1 MSKYDISV
9 LSDEDLQTLN
19 FEIMCVPTSSKINDT
34 RKSCDFKTITFCGAI
49 KTQVLTA
56 LNKSI
61 QEEKLDASNYW
72 ALQLLLS
79 GYCTSLFDKLISVA
93 SKNINISNPLLP
105 TFLLNKMNSFKQIMK
120 SYNKDSQLQLRN
132 NQEMRHLI
140 VELVTIITL
149 SRKRKLENIPKLKQ
163 SDFSINIFKTKLESN
178 ENNNI
183 KHILKENDPSEI
195 RIAANELLFQL
206 NNKNM
211 NKALYWLSW
220 ILEWEKIHIKKYK
233 IFNISDRY
241 YEGIDN
247 KYSKNI
253 IWLIWDII
261 NFIKKST
268 FDIPQ
273 KGLNEL
279 NSLWNLYKMDFTV
292 GSRSKK
298 LIYILW
304 SMKILVSYVDWELK
318 LIEREY
324 LYFYSLANVNILI
337 QKIKPNE
344 VNHNSYNDSKYKLIV
359 KDNYIK
365 SEKTKLMEKNKYEK
379 QREIELNK
387 RIKEAKKKK
396 ISMKSLNKL
405 NKLKEIDKYLNI

>member
-1 MSKYDISV
+1 MSKCDIYV

-19 FEIMCVPTSSKINDT
+19 FEIMCVPSSSKINDT
-34 RKSCDFKTITFCGAI
+34 RKSCDFKTLTFCGAI
-49 KTQVLTA
+49 KTQVSSA

-105 TFLLNKMNSFKQIMK
+105 SFLLNKTNSFKRIMK

-163 SDFSINIFKTKLESN
+163 SDFSITIFKTKLESN

-195 RIAANELLFQL
+195 RIASNELLFQL

-220 ILEWEKIHIKKYK
+220 ILEWEKIHVKKYK

-279 NSLWNLYKMDFTV
+279 DSLWNLYKMDFTV

-344 VNHNSYNDSKYKLIV
+344 VNHHSYNDSKYKLIV

-379 QREIELNK
+379 EREIELNK

-396 ISMKSLNKL
+396 ISMNSLNKL
-405 NKLKEIDKYLNI
+405 DKLKEIDKYLNY

>member
-1 MSKYDISV
+1 MSKYNISV

-19 FEIMCVPTSSKINDT
+19 FEIMCVPSSSKINDT
-34 RKSCDFKTITFCGAI
+34 RKNCDFKTITFCGAI

-79 GYCTSLFDKLISVA
+79 GYCNTLFDKLISIA

-105 TFLLNKMNSFKQIMK
+105 TFLLNKTNSFKQIIK

-149 SRKRKLENIPKLKQ
+149 SRKRKLETIPKLKQ

-183 KHILKENDPSEI
+183 KHILKENDSSEI

-279 NSLWNLYKMDFTV
+279 DSLWNLYKMDFTV

-344 VNHNSYNDSKYKLIV
+344 MNHNSYDDSKYKLIV

-396 ISMKSLNKL
+396 ISMNSLNKL
-405 NKLKEIDKYLNI
+405 DKLKEIDKYLNY